1 MIENKEIK
9 KQELK
14 ERIIDTKSINEPE
27 SLQSRK
33 NKDDLFKI
41 RGRIIILLLVLIA
54 AVLVTLVLIVRY
66 KRYNDFKL
74 KWIKEIS
81 AGSIVGY
88 EAFGNGYLKYSKDG
102 ALYLKPNG
110 EDVWIE
116 SYEMSNPKID
126 KNGKYII
133 VFDIGGNKVESFN
146 KNGRVATIETTLPI
160 LKAVV
165 SQTGIVTALVED
177 SASTY
182 IMFFKKDGTKLD
194 ISVKSKL
201 SGDGYPT
208 DIALSPDGTALMAA
222 YQHIKGSTLMGRIVF
237 YDFSEIGQ
245 NKPNR
250 VVGGFDEGFDS
261 SLIAKVKYLD
271 RINSVAI
278 ASDGLYFFSSKNVV
292 SPKLVKTIK
301 AEENIEAIDFDGK
314 NICVVYKNF
323 SEEYNHTLCIYS
335 HTGKEILKKNFL
347 GEFKKLDMQSGYIY
361 MTKDDKAIIMNKF
374 GVIKYSGT
382 LDVNI
387 QKIMKN
393 SLFAGFTVLSNN
405 DFRGVVLK

>member
-133 VFDIGGNKVESFN
+133 VFDVGGNKVESFN
-146 KNGRVATIETTLPI
+146 KNGRVATMETTLPI

-182 IMFFKKDGTKLD
+182 IMFFKKERMTFFR
-194 ISVKSKL
+194 ISS
-201 SGDGYPT
+201 SG
-208 DIALSPDGTALMAA
+208 
-222 YQHIKGSTLMGRIVF
+222 F
-237 YDFSEIGQ
+237 
-245 NKPNR
+245 
-250 VVGGFDEGFDS
+250 
-261 SLIAKVKYLD
+261 
-271 RINSVAI
+271 
-278 ASDGLYFFSSKNVV
+278 
-292 SPKLVKTIK
+292 
-301 AEENIEAIDFDGK
+301 
-314 NICVVYKNF
+314 
-323 SEEYNHTLCIYS
+323 
-335 HTGKEILKKNFL
+335 FL
-347 GEFKKLDMQSGYIY
+347 G
-361 MTKDDKAIIMNKF
+361 
-374 GVIKYSGT
+374 
-382 LDVNI
+382 
-387 QKIMKN
+387 
-393 SLFAGFTVLSNN
+393 LS
-405 DFRGVVLK
+405 